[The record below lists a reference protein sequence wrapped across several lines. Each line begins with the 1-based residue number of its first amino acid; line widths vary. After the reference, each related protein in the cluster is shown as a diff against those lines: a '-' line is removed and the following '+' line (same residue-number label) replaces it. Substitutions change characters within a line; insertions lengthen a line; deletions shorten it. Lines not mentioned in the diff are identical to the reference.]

1 MSIENYRPGEIS
13 SLGKAIYQKKIKHL
27 VEPQENGKFIVPD
40 VESGDYELDEASV
53 RLRERRPNAS
63 THRLSRRFA
72 SNATSIGEH
81 PMIPIVEERVGELQ
95 QLCIRHRVLRLDL
108 FGSAATGNYQGRESD
123 LDFLVEFQTL
133 PSGEYADAYFGLLEA
148 LELLF
153 GHPVD
158 LVVDSAIKNPFF
170 RQRVDETRT
179 LLYAA

>member
-1 MSIENYRPGEIS
+1 
-13 SLGKAIYQKKIKHL
+13 
-27 VEPQENGKFIVPD
+27 
-40 VESGDYELDEASV
+40 
-53 RLRERRPNAS
+53 
-63 THRLSRRFA
+63 
-72 SNATSIGEH
+72 
-81 PMIPIVEERVGELQ
+81 MIPIIEERVGELQ
-95 QLCIRHRVLRLDL
+95 QLCIRYRVLRLDL
-108 FGSAATGNYQGRESD
+108 FGSAATGNYHGRESD